1 MARVLLIYPRM
12 KTLAPRFPYSVLPI
26 AGTLI
31 EAGHEVTILDT
42 QVENLSDID
51 PKVFDLV
58 GISTYSGP
66 QIEGAIEAAAYVR
79 RSSPEILLVW
89 GGVHPSITPHQ
100 TILHPMVDVV
110 VRSEGE
116 RTLLDVIE
124 TTGKGISLKNVPG
137 LTFIEDGEVVDTGNA
152 EFIDLDTLP
161 FLPYHLIKS
170 DRYVHLKEK
179 PSRVYFE
186 SSRGCPHNCGFCYNE
201 AMHRRKWRS
210 KSVSRVLDELEYI
223 IDTLGV
229 DEIWPSDDN
238 FAVSKKRVEEIARGK
253 IERGLGFKW
262 VISSR
267 FDYSVT
273 YDKEFLNLLKES
285 GCDWL
290 TFGGESG
297 SQRILEMICKGISP
311 GMMRET
317 TMLLKANDII
327 CGVNYMA
334 GFPVETADDLQ
345 QTFDMID
352 ELVSID
358 PELEPGISIYT
369 PYPGT
374 PLYPE
379 ALSRGFKDPGS
390 LEGWGEYRFSVVDNL
405 PWLERRHRNLIR
417 TVGLLSGFDFTAA
430 RYRSRS
436 IIAGK
441 RFLSIAYR
449 FLNASARFRWKHK
462 LFKPAPEWRF
472 LDWVLRL
479 FGFWER

>member
-1 MARVLLIYPRM
+1 MARVLLVYPRM

-31 EAGHEVTILDT
+31 EAGHEATVLDT
-42 QVENLSDID
+42 QVEDLSDID
-51 PKVFDLV
+51 PKRFDMV

-66 QIEGAIEAAAYVR
+66 QIASAIEAAAYVR
-79 RSSPEILLVW
+79 RSSPDVLLVW

-100 TILHPMVDVV
+100 TILHPLVDVV

-116 RTLLDVIE
+116 RTLLNVIDAVE
-124 TTGKGISLKNVPG
+124 KGVSLRNVLG

-152 EFIDLDTLP
+152 EFIDLDSLP
-161 FLPYHLIKS
+161 FLPYHLIKP

-223 IDTLGV
+223 IDTLRV

-262 VISSR
+262 VMSSR
-267 FDYSVT
+267 FDYSAK
-273 YDKEFLNLLKES
+273 YDEEFLGLLKES

-297 SQRILEMICKGISP
+297 SQMILDMICKGISP
-311 GMMRET
+311 EKMRET
-317 TMLLKANDII
+317 TRLLKANDII

-334 GFPVETADDLQ
+334 GFPIETAGDLQ
-345 QTFDMID
+345 QTFDLID

-358 PELEPGISIYT
+358 PELKPGVSIYT
-369 PYPGT
+369 PFPGT
-374 PLYPE
+374 PLYPD
-379 ALSRGFKDPGS
+379 ALSHGFKNPGS
-390 LEGWGEYRFSVVDNL
+390 LEGWGKYRFSVVDNL
-405 PWLERRHRNLIR
+405 PWLERRRRNLIR
-417 TVGLLSGFDFTAA
+417 TVGLLSGFDFTAT

-436 IIAGK
+436 ILKGK
-441 RFLSIAYR
+441 RFLSLAYR
-449 FLNASARFRWKHK
+449 LLNASARFRWKHK
-462 LFKPAPEWRF
+462 FFSPAPEWRL
-472 LDWVLRL
+472 LDWGLKV